1 MLNWLRDRWKAKPPP
16 SPRVPEII
24 DAVSR
29 HVQDQVFAFTGGPVA
44 PVPTHSTMTDLL
56 IGAYIWGLLEG
67 YIRHIP
73 GDEPAMTQ
81 ENVRATILVVANG
94 VCSRVFGPERAQS
107 VRRQLPQWEGPPAY
121 HPIFRPEL
129 STMCRRGARDGRYL
143 AAGDPLCF
151 AKASSLLAFMM
162 RIAEPQI

>member
-1 MLNWLRDRWKAKPPP
+1 MLNWIRDHWKATP
-16 SPRVPEII
+16 SPSARVPEII
-24 DAVSR
+24 DLVSR

-44 PVPTHSTMTDLL
+44 PVPAYSSMTDLL

-81 ENVRATILVVANG
+81 EDARATILVVANG
-94 VCSRVFGPERAQS
+94 VCSRVFGPERARL
-107 VRRQLPQWEGPPAY
+107 VRCQLPQWDGPPAY
-121 HPIFRPEL
+121 HPVFRQEI
-129 STMCRRGARDGRYL
+129 SNMCRRGARDGRYL

-151 AKASSLLAFMM
+151 AKASSLLIFMM
-162 RIAEPQI
+162 QMAEPRV